1 VIPLWRSREFLK
13 LWIGQTIS
21 EIGSR
26 ITREGLPLTAVI
38 VLGATSAQMGIL
50 SATGGA
56 SVLLFSLWA
65 GVIVD
70 RVRRRPVMIGADLGR
85 ALLLTSVPVLA
96 LLHTLSMVHLI
107 AVAACTG
114 VLTVLFDV
122 AYQSYLPSLVGPEEL
137 FEGNRLLSISG
148 STAEILGPSLTGVLV
163 QLITAPIAI
172 LLDALSFLVSGVSV
186 WLIGKPEPAAHAV
199 THESLREEALGGMK
213 TILAHPLLRAL
224 LFRSITAFLAMG
236 LALNSF
242 YVLYA
247 IRVLGFKPASLG
259 IAIALGG
266 AGGLIGGLVSNRI
279 ARLVPLKFSFFGSA
293 LMIACFQS
301 LVPLASVVPR
311 FSLLLICLQQFF
323 GDFAWTIYYVNETTL
338 RQSVA
343 PAHLLGRVNAAIQL
357 ASRGMLPIGAL
368 AGGFLAGKIGIVNTL
383 WIGAA
388 GVLLSTLWLLPVTRS
403 SSTSAGRI

>member
-1 VIPLWRSREFLK
+1 
-13 LWIGQTIS
+13 
-21 EIGSR
+21 
-26 ITREGLPLTAVI
+26 
-38 VLGATSAQMGIL
+38 
-50 SATGGA
+50 
-56 SVLLFSLWA
+56 
-65 GVIVD
+65 
-70 RVRRRPVMIGADLGR
+70 
-85 ALLLTSVPVLA
+85 VLA
-96 LLHTLSMVHLI
+96 LLHVLSIAHLI

-122 AYQSYLPSLVGPEEL
+122 AYQSYLPSLVGPDEL

-172 LLDALSFLVSGVSV
+172 LFDALSFLVSGISVSM
-186 WLIGKPEPAAHAV
+186 IGTREPAAHS
-199 THESLREEALGGMK
+199 TPHENLRVEMLGGMK

-224 LFRSITAFLAMG
+224 LFRSIMAFLSMG
-236 LALNSF
+236 LGLFSF
-242 YVLYA
+242 YVLYT
-247 IRVLGFKPASLG
+247 IRVLGLKPASLG
-259 IAIALGG
+259 VAIALGG
-266 AGGLIGGLVSNRI
+266 AGGLIGGLLSNAI
-279 ARLVPLKFSFFGSA
+279 AKRVPLRFSFFASA
-293 LMIACFQS
+293 LMIGGLQF
-301 LVPLASVVPR
+301 LTPLASFCPR
-311 FSLLLICLQQFF
+311 FALALVCLHQFF

-388 GVLLSTLWLLPVTRS
+388 GALLSTLWLLPALRS
-403 SSTSAGRI
+403 NVRPRQ